1 MKNVFSYYHQQN
13 EIILKVLLL
22 PLTLVIK
29 LSLMLFKVIIKQA
42 TNLKH

>member
-22 PLTLVIK
+22 PLTLVVN
-29 LSLMLFKVIIKQA
+29 LSLMLFKVIINQ
-42 TNLKH
+42 TINLKH

>member
-1 MKNVFSYYHQQN
+1 MKNVFSYYHHQN

-42 TNLKH
+42 INLKH